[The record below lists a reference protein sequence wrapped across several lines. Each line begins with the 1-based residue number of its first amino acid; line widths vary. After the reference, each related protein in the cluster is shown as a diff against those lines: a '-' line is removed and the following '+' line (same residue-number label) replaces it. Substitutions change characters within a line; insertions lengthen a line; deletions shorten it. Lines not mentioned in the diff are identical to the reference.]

1 MMYKRTPEQ
10 KRSYFASL
18 ETALE
23 QGRAEGRAI
32 GRAIGRAEGR
42 AESRAES
49 IAEGIAEGK
58 AEARAEVIRRALEF
72 DIPLSKISEG
82 FGIDEETVR
91 AIAASIEQ
99 KKQ

>member
-1 MMYKRTPEQ
+1 MITLFKTNHMMYKRTPEQ

-18 ETALE
+18 ETARE

-32 GRAIGRAEGR
+32 GRA
-42 AESRAES
+42 
-49 IAEGIAEGK
+49 EGK
-58 AEARAEVIRRALEF
+58 AEVRAEVVRRALEF

>member
-1 MMYKRTPEQ
+1 MITLFKTNHMMYKRTPEQ

-18 ETALE
+18 ETARE

-32 GRAIGRAEGR
+32 GRAEG
-42 AESRAES
+42 RAES

-72 DIPLSKISEG
+72 DMPLSKISEV

-91 AIAASIEQ
+91 AIAASMEQ
-99 KKQ
+99 KK